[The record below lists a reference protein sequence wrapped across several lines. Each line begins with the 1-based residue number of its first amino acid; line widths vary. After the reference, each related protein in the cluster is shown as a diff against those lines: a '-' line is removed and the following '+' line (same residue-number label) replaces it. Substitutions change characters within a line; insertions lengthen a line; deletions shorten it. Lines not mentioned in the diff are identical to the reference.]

1 MKKGLF
7 IVALLLFRCNPRG
20 EKTQQ
25 QFSSGL
31 ELSFFVHAVELAILS
46 CNKLNDVTKKT
57 TRISFHWSVFQV
69 PRNVSLLLRSIDE
82 PRLSNRSRLLKSP
95 VSE

>member
-46 CNKLNDVTKKT
+46 CNKHDDVSKKRREYPFT
-57 TRISFHWSVFQV
+57 GQSFKY
-69 PRNVSLLLRSIDE
+69 RE
-82 PRLSNRSRLLKSP
+82 T
-95 VSE
+95 